1 MYNLGGPKS
10 KHRVSDQTCRSGF
23 GRKIIERGGV
33 RTEQEHSELTYKIN
47 RNGSTLPHHA
57 N

>member
-10 KHRVSDQTCRSGF
+10 KHKVSDHTCRSGF